1 MYLYEE
7 KKMTK
12 TELAASV
19 STSTGLSKKDALSAL
34 DATLEAIKESLASED
49 TVSIL
54 GFGTFSI
61 KERPEREGRNPMT
74 GEPMTIKASKSVSF
88 KAGKGLKDAVK

>member
-1 MYLYEE
+1 
-7 KKMTK
+7 MTK

-19 STSTGLSKKDALSAL
+19 STITGLSKKDALSAL
-34 DATLEAIKESLASED
+34 DATLEAIKNALSSGD

>member
-1 MYLYEE
+1 
-7 KKMTK
+7 MTK

-19 STSTGLSKKDALSAL
+19 STTTGLSKKDALSAL
-34 DATLEAIKESLASED
+34 DATLEAIKNALSSGD

-54 GFGTFSI
+54 GFGTFSV

>member
-1 MYLYEE
+1 
-7 KKMTK
+7 MTK

-19 STSTGLSKKDALSAL
+19 STTTGLSKKDALFAL
-34 DATLEAIKESLASED
+34 DATLEAIKNALSSGD

-54 GFGTFSI
+54 GFGTFSV